1 MIALTA
7 ATIGIATAPMR
18 SLFSMILVGV
28 LICGS
33 YACAAFS
40 GPTSLIDLAIAIVCY
55 NLSLL
60 ISLAGLHVIDRA
72 RAKGRLA

>member
-7 ATIGIATAPMR
+7 AMIGIATAPMR

-33 YACAAFS
+33 YACAAFC
-40 GPTSLIDLAIAIVCY
+40 GPTSLLDLAIAIVCY

-60 ISLAGLHVIDRA
+60 VSLVGLHVFDRVRSKA
-72 RAKGRLA
+72 RLA